1 MIYWTRSE
9 QKQRS
14 CNCKIV
20 NTFFSMQEYLDK
32 AEHIFNQNAVF
43 YSVMIPQQNHVKPF
57 VWRK

>member
-43 YSVMIPQQNHVKPF
+43 YSVMIP
-57 VWRK
+57 